1 MAKKRIVR
9 PAKAPLRNA
18 HMIGKGGKQLKKQAG
33 KTWVDA
39 HRKAYGKPKAK
50 ATPVKTAMKAT
61 TSLTPPSSKAFA
73 KTVKTAKAQ
82 PTRQISSKMRQAMK
96 KPAPPKNVARTIKR
110 KPPTKGR

>member
-1 MAKKRIVR
+1 MAKKRPPV
-9 PAKAPLRNA
+9 PPKPMLRNA
-18 HMIGKGGKQLKKQAG
+18 HMVGKGGKQIKPVNGKWVDGYKQAF
-33 KTWVDA
+33 
-39 HRKAYGKPKAK
+39 GKPKAK

-82 PTRQISSKMRQAMK
+82 PSRQISSKMRQAMS
-96 KPAPPKNVARTIKR
+96 KPKPPKNVARTIKR